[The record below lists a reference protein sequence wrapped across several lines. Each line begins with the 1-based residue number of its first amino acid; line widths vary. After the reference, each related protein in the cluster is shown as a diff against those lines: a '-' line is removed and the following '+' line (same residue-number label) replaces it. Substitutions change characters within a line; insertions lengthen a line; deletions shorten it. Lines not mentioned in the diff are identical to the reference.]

1 MARRTPGLERPD
13 TIIKKT
19 IHNMGKP
26 AELKYYMHW
35 VLWHWPDIVGEF
47 IARNTE
53 VQGIRKDVLYLYS
66 DNAALR
72 NELQMMMPQ
81 IVQQV
86 NNFAGQKMITKVVFG
101 KRWDKADTEGL
112 EEIRLA
118 QQEKEENLGAQRR
131 KVPLSPVEMQQAEQ
145 LAAQAS
151 DAEIGTAA
159 GNVYRKYLQMQKLR
173 QQSNWQKCPEC
184 GRLMEPESRLCPECS
199 RREREQVTAAVR
211 QVLRDMPWARYK
223 EVHEFVPLCTPKI
236 INEQRAAMVQQLA
249 AEVEA
254 GDTKSMKAK
263 TLVMLYRCLPPE
275 QLNEDNITRTIYDL
289 RFDLHRPRDYKAPRR
304 YDVIKLGKRRQGS

>member
-13 TIIKKT
+13 SIIKKT

-26 AELKYYMHW
+26 AELRYYIHW

-53 VQGIRKDVLYLYS
+53 VQGIRKEVLYLYS

-86 NNFAGQKMITKVVFG
+86 NNFAGQKMISKVFFG

-112 EEIRLA
+112 EEIRLNR
-118 QQEKEENLGAQRR
+118 QEKEENIGAKRR
-131 KVPLSPVEMQQAEQ
+131 RMPLTETEMQQAEQ
-145 LAAQAS
+145 LAAQAG
-151 DAEIGTAA
+151 DAEIGAA
-159 GNVYRKYLQMQKLR
+159 AANVYRKYLQMQKLR
-173 QQSNWQKCPEC
+173 LQDNWQKCPVC
-184 GRLMEPESRLCPECS
+184 GRLMEPGAQLCIECS
-199 RREREQVTAAVR
+199 RREREQLTASIR

-223 EVHEFVPLCTPKI
+223 DVREFVPKCTPKLL
-236 INEQRAAMVQQLA
+236 NEQRAAMVQKLS

-254 GDTKSMKAK
+254 GDTTSMKAK

-275 QLNEDNITRTIYDL
+275 QLNEDNITRTIYAL
-289 RFDLHRPRDYKAPRR
+289 RFDLHRPRDYKTPKR
-304 YDVIKLGKRRQGS
+304 YDVIKLGRRGQSS